1 MQHVITD
8 DLEALV
14 ATLPSDIHDA
24 VNRLAN
30 RTELLE
36 IVLDLGR
43 RAEGRFPEGE
53 VILSSQ
59 PVTYA
64 DLEYVVER
72 IGEFG
77 DDNRAGIERTLHRIS
92 AMRNRKGKIVGLTC
106 RIGRAVL
113 GSIALIRDIVEQG
126 QSILILGRPGVG
138 KTTLLREIARSLA
151 DEANKRVVVVDTS
164 NEIAGDGDIPH
175 PGIGRARRMQVA
187 RTAEQHAVMIE
198 AVENHMPQVIVIDEI
213 GTELEAAAARTIA
226 ERGVQLVATAHG
238 NSLGNLLVNPTLSDL
253 VGGIQTVTLGDE
265 EARRRHT
272 QKSIL
277 ERKAPPTFDVV
288 VEQQSWDEVIVHR
301 DVADTVDSLL
311 RGQPTMA
318 EERTRDEETGHVS
331 LHRTTAG
338 AMEVPGWGAGGFGS
352 GTSVGGRQ
360 NQGFSPGTFERGE
373 RRDRGDRSGNNWT
386 QIRQIEAQGARN
398 DNNTRGRNQVQ
409 PQMRALAPTG
419 TSPAD
424 VEPRTGTLVTAN
436 RPGPAA
442 TLTEGIYQAENTEA
456 VVPMVKTL
464 HVYPFGVNR
473 DRLTESARHLRV
485 PIIITNNENEADAI
499 ITLKNY
505 YRRQPE
511 RLQQAEQARKLIIIL
526 KNNTVVQMQHALAR
540 IFDLPEETSSVE
552 NEQDE
557 SATDQSDTPEF
568 DDPTKQAMLETED
581 AIHQVLNKGLT
592 TAELAPANAYIRR
605 LQHQM
610 ATRYN
615 LISRSRGKE
624 PYRRVKLFRSR
635 D

>member
-1 MQHVITD
+1 MQHAITD
-8 DLEALV
+8 DLEALLV
-14 ATLPSDIHDA
+14 TLPPAIHDA
-24 VNRLAN
+24 VNQLEN
-30 RTELLE
+30 KSELLE
-36 IVLDLGR
+36 IVMDLGR
-43 RAEGRFPEGE
+43 LPEGRFPEGE
-53 VILSSQ
+53 VILSTQ
-59 PVTYA
+59 PVTEA

-92 AMRNRKGKIVGLTC
+92 ALRNRKGKVVGLTC

-138 KTTLLREIARSLA
+138 KTTLLREIARVLA

-288 VEQQSWDEVIVHR
+288 VEQQSWQELVVHR
-301 DVADTVDSLL
+301 DVADTVDTML
-311 RGQPTMA
+311 RGQTVVA
-318 EERTRDEETGHVS
+318 EERLRDEETGKV
-331 LHRTTAG
+331 TARRITSG
-338 AMEVPGWGAGGFGS
+338 GMEVPTWGVNGFGI
-352 GTSVGGRQ
+352 TTR
-360 NQGFSPGTFERGE
+360 TFERGE
-373 RRDRGDRSGNNWT
+373 RGDGGWGGGTMRRVGN
-386 QIRQIEAQGARN
+386 GAGEHERV
-398 DNNTRGRNQVQ
+398 RGRNQAQYQV
-409 PQMRALAPTG
+409 RALAPTG
-419 TSPAD
+419 TAPGDVRGARASSEVVTLERTIPA
-424 VEPRTGTLVTAN
+424 E
-436 RPGPAA
+436 
-442 TLTEGIYQAENTEA
+442 EGIYTPEGKPEHM
-456 VVPMVKTL
+456 PIMKTL
-464 HVYPFGVNR
+464 RVYPFGVSR
-473 DRLTESARHLRV
+473 DRLAESARQLRV
-485 PIIITNNENEADAI
+485 PIIVAKNQADADAV

-505 YRRQPE
+505 YRRQPD
-511 RLQQAEQARKLIIIL
+511 RLQEAEQDQKTIIIL
-526 KNNTVVQMQHALAR
+526 KNNTIAQMQHALAR
-540 IFDLPEETSSVE
+540 IFNLPTDRLPSEVEDSEE
-552 NEQDE
+552 D
-557 SATDQSDTPEF
+557 SAGAPMDDT
-568 DDPTKQAMLETED
+568 TRVLLETED

-592 TAELAPANAYIRR
+592 TAELPPANAYVRR

-615 LISRSRGKE
+615 LSSRSRGKE
-624 PYRRVKLFRSR
+624 PFRRVKIFRER

>member
-1 MQHVITD
+1 MQHAITD
-8 DLEALV
+8 DLEALLV
-14 ATLPSDIHDA
+14 ALPPAIHDA
-24 VNRLAN
+24 VNQLGN
-30 RTELLE
+30 GSELLE
-36 IVLDLGR
+36 IVMDLGR
-43 RAEGRFPEGE
+43 LPEGRFPEGE
-53 VILSSQ
+53 VILSTQ
-59 PVTYA
+59 PVTEA
-64 DLEYVVER
+64 DLEYVVGR

-92 AMRNRKGKIVGLTC
+92 ALRNRKGKVVGLTC

-113 GSIALIRDIVEQG
+113 GSIAMLRDIVEQG

-138 KTTLLREIARSLA
+138 KTTLLREIARVLA

-213 GTELEAAAARTIA
+213 GSELEAAAARTIA

-288 VEQQSWDEVIVHR
+288 VEQQSWQELIVHR
-301 DVADTVDSLL
+301 DVADTVDCML
-311 RGQPTMA
+311 RGQTIVA

-331 LHRTTAG
+331 ARRVTTG
-338 AMEVPGWGAGGFGS
+338 GMDVPTWGVEGFGI
-352 GTSVGGRQ
+352 TPR
-360 NQGFSPGTFERGE
+360 TFERGE
-373 RRDRGDRSGNNWT
+373 RGERNERGGRGDGGEGGWTSNAMRRVGGGGGERS
-386 QIRQIEAQGARN
+386 
-398 DNNTRGRNQVQ
+398 RGRNQNHVQ
-409 PQMRALAPTG
+409 TQYQVRALAPTG
-419 TSPAD
+419 TAPGDLRAQGGGTEVLTLGRTIP
-424 VEPRTGTLVTAN
+424 VE
-436 RPGPAA
+436 
-442 TLTEGIYQAENTEA
+442 EGIYAPAGEAEH
-456 VVPMVKTL
+456 VPIVKTL
-464 HVYPFGVNR
+464 RVYPFGVSR
-473 DRLTESARHLRV
+473 DRLTESARQLRV
-485 PIIITNNENEADAI
+485 PIVVAKNQGDADAV

-511 RLQQAEQARKLIIIL
+511 RLQEAEQDQKLIIIL
-526 KNNTVVQMQHALAR
+526 KNNTVAQMQHALAR
-540 IFDLPEETSSVE
+540 IFNLPTEQLPGEVAESEEEGE
-552 NEQDE
+552 N
-557 SATDQSDTPEF
+557 ATADDT
-568 DDPTKQAMLETED
+568 TRALLETED

-592 TAELAPANAYIRR
+592 TAELAPANAYVRR

-615 LISRSRGKE
+615 LSSRSRGKE
-624 PYRRVKLFRSR
+624 PFRRVKIFRTH

>member
-8 DLEALV
+8 DLEALL
-14 ATLPSDIHDA
+14 ATLPPDIHDA
-24 VNRLAN
+24 VNRLEN
-30 RTELLE
+30 RSELLE

-43 RAEGRFPEGE
+43 NAEGRFPDGE
-53 VILSSQ
+53 VILSTT

-92 AMRNRKGKIVGLTC
+92 AMRNRKGRVVGLTC

-138 KTTLLREIARSLA
+138 KTTLLREIARVLA

-175 PGIGRARRMQVA
+175 PGIGRARRMQVS

-272 QKSIL
+272 QKSIQ
-277 ERKAPPTFDVV
+277 ERKSLPTFVVV
-288 VEQQSWDEVIVHR
+288 VEQQSWDEATVHR
-301 DVADTVDSLL
+301 DVADTVDNML
-311 RGQPTMA
+311 RGQPVIA
-318 EERTRDEETGHVS
+318 EERTRDDETGQVS
-331 LHRTTAG
+331 VRRVTTGGMDVPAWSSGPLGG
-338 AMEVPGWGAGGFGS
+338 ANPRQGFTTGMFERADRN
-352 GTSVGGRQ
+352 GNTHLTQVRQ
-360 NQGFSPGTFERGE
+360 NNVVDPYGGNER
-373 RRDRGDRSGNNWT
+373 
-386 QIRQIEAQGARN
+386 I
-398 DNNTRGRNQVQ
+398 RGRNQTSAQAIPQVQ
-409 PQMRALAPTG
+409 ALAPTG
-419 TSPAD
+419 TLGS
-424 VEPRTGTLVTAN
+424 EPRATVLTQT
-436 RPGPAA
+436 RPIA
-442 TLTEGIYQAENTEA
+442 TISEGIYQASEPVTEM
-456 VVPMVKTL
+456 PRMKTL
-464 HVYPFGVNR
+464 RVYPFGVNR
-473 DRLTESARHLRV
+473 DRLSESARQLRV
-485 PIIITNNENEADAI
+485 PVVITNNEREADAI

-511 RLQQAEQARKLIIIL
+511 RLQDAEQERKLIIIL
-526 KNNTVVQMQHALAR
+526 KNNTISQMQHALAR
-540 IFDLPEETSSVE
+540 IFDIPETLTEEVDEGAAETST
-552 NEQDE
+552 NDE
-557 SATDQSDTPEF
+557 HEF
-568 DDPTKQAMLETED
+568 DDPTKQALLETED

-624 PYRRVKLFRSR
+624 PYRRVKIFRSR

>member
-1 MQHVITD
+1 MQDVITD
-8 DLEALV
+8 DLEALL
-14 ATLPSDIHDA
+14 AALPPDIHNA
-24 VNRLAN
+24 VNRLEN
-30 RTELLE
+30 RSDLLE
-36 IVLDLGR
+36 IVMDLGR
-43 RAEGRFPEGE
+43 YAEGRFPEGE
-53 VILSSQ
+53 VILSTQ

-92 AMRNRKGKIVGLTC
+92 AMRNRKGRIVGLTC

-138 KTTLLREIARSLA
+138 KTTLLREIARVLA

-272 QKSIL
+272 QKSIQ
-277 ERKAPPTFDVV
+277 ERKAPPTFEVV
-288 VEQQSWDEVIVHR
+288 VEQQSWDEVTVHR
-301 DVADTVDSLL
+301 DVADTVDNML
-311 RGQPTMA
+311 RGQTIVA
-318 EERTRDEETGHVS
+318 EERTRDEETGQVS
-331 LHRTTAG
+331 VRRITQG
-338 AMEVPGWGAGGFGS
+338 SMDIPGWGADARQFPGFTTSMFERNAGNAGSWGGQLRQVGPGS
-352 GTSVGGRQ
+352 PNSRERSR
-360 NQGFSPGTFERGE
+360 NQGPN
-373 RRDRGDRSGNNWT
+373 SGL
-386 QIRQIEAQGARN
+386 Q
-398 DNNTRGRNQVQ
+398 QV
-409 PQMRALAPTG
+409 RALAPTG
-419 TSPAD
+419 TAPTDVSTRSSVATAAAPA
-424 VEPRTGTLVTAN
+424 LA
-436 RPGPAA
+436 
-442 TLTEGIYQAENTEA
+442 EGIYPATDEQPA
-456 VVPMVKTL
+456 VQLSTAKTL
-464 HVYPFGVNR
+464 RVYPFGVNR
-473 DRLTESARHLRV
+473 DRLAQSARQLRV
-485 PIIITNNENEADAI
+485 PVVITNNEREADAVM
-499 ITLKNY
+499 TLKNY

-511 RLQQAEQARKLIIIL
+511 RLNQAEQERKLIIIL
-526 KNNTVVQMQHALAR
+526 KNNTVAQMQHALAR
-540 IFDLPEETSSVE
+540 IFNIPEQTTDIDSQEEIE
-552 NEQDE
+552 NGADNNQ
-557 SATDQSDTPEF
+557 TPV
-568 DDPTKQAMLETED
+568 DPTQQALLETED

-592 TAELAPANAYIRR
+592 TAELPPANAYIRR

-615 LISRSRGKE
+615 LLSRSRGKE
-624 PYRRVKLFRSR
+624 PNRRVKIFRSHE
-635 D
+635 

>member
-1 MQHVITD
+1 MQHAITD
-8 DLEALV
+8 DLEALLV
-14 ATLPSDIHDA
+14 ALPPAIHDA
-24 VNRLAN
+24 VNQLEN
-30 RTELLE
+30 RSDLLE
-36 IVLDLGR
+36 IVMDLGR
-43 RAEGRFPEGE
+43 LPEGRFPEGE
-53 VILSSQ
+53 VILSTK
-59 PVTYA
+59 PVTEL
-64 DLEYVVER
+64 DLEYVVGH

-92 AMRNRKGKIVGLTC
+92 ALRNRKGKVVGLTC

-113 GSIALIRDIVEQG
+113 GSIAMLRDIVEQG

-138 KTTLLREIARSLA
+138 KTTLLREIARVLA

-288 VEQQSWDEVIVHR
+288 VEQQSWQELIVHR
-301 DVADTVDSLL
+301 DVADTVDCML
-311 RGQPTMA
+311 RGQTVVA

-331 LHRTTAG
+331 ARRVTSG
-338 AMEVPGWGAGGFGS
+338 GMDVPTWGIEGFGI
-352 GTSVGGRQ
+352 TPR
-360 NQGFSPGTFERGE
+360 TFERGE
-373 RRDRGDRSGNNWT
+373 RGERGGRGDGDGGWASNAMRRVGNNGGGGSE
-386 QIRQIEAQGARN
+386 RS
-398 DNNTRGRNQVQ
+398 RGRNQSHQQAPYQV
-409 PQMRALAPTG
+409 RALAPTG
-419 TSPAD
+419 TAPGDLRAQGGGEVVTLARAIPA
-424 VEPRTGTLVTAN
+424 E
-436 RPGPAA
+436 
-442 TLTEGIYQAENTEA
+442 EGIYSPAGEPEH
-456 VVPMVKTL
+456 VPIMKTL
-464 HVYPFGVNR
+464 RVYPFGVSR
-473 DRLTESARHLRV
+473 DRLTESARQLRV
-485 PIIITNNENEADAI
+485 PIVVVKNQADADAV

-511 RLQQAEQARKLIIIL
+511 RLQEAEQDQKLIIIL
-526 KNNTVVQMQHALAR
+526 KNNTIAQMQHALAR
-540 IFDLPEETSSVE
+540 IFNLSSDRLPGEITEGEEEGESTQ
-552 NEQDE
+552 QD
-557 SATDQSDTPEF
+557 DT
-568 DDPTKQAMLETED
+568 TRALLETED

-592 TAELAPANAYIRR
+592 TAELAPASAYIRR

-615 LISRSRGKE
+615 LSSRSRGKE
-624 PYRRVKLFRSR
+624 PFRRVKIFRTR

>member
-1 MQHVITD
+1 MQDVITD
-8 DLEALV
+8 DLEALL
-14 ATLPSDIHDA
+14 ATLPPDIHNA
-24 VNRLAN
+24 VNRLDN
-30 RTELLE
+30 RSDLLE
-36 IVLDLGR
+36 IVMDLGR
-43 RAEGRFPEGE
+43 HAEGRFPEGE
-53 VILSSQ
+53 VILSTQ

-92 AMRNRKGKIVGLTC
+92 AMRNRKGRIVGLTC

-138 KTTLLREIARSLA
+138 KTTLLREIARVLA

-272 QKSIL
+272 QKSIQ
-277 ERKAPPTFDVV
+277 ERKAPPTFEVV
-288 VEQQSWDEVIVHR
+288 VEQQSWDEVTVHR
-301 DVADTVDSLL
+301 DVADTVDNML
-311 RGQPTMA
+311 RGQNVVA
-318 EERTRDEETGHVS
+318 EERTRDEDTAQVS
-331 LHRTTAG
+331 IRRITQG
-338 AMEVPGWGAGGFGS
+338 SMEIPGWGS
-352 GTSVGGRQ
+352 EGRQ
-360 NQGFSPGTFERGE
+360 FQGFTTSMFERNSGNSGNSGSWGGQVRQMGSQNNRERTRNQGPN
-373 RRDRGDRSGNNWT
+373 SGL
-386 QIRQIEAQGARN
+386 Q
-398 DNNTRGRNQVQ
+398 QV
-409 PQMRALAPTG
+409 RALAPTG

-424 VEPRTGTLVTAN
+424 VAPRPSLAAAA
-436 RPGPAA
+436 PALA
-442 TLTEGIYQAENTEA
+442 EGIYRASEEQPQVQLSMT
-456 VVPMVKTL
+456 KTL
-464 HVYPFGVNR
+464 RVYPFGVNR
-473 DRLTESARHLRV
+473 DRLAQSARQLRV
-485 PIIITNNENEADAI
+485 PVVITNNEREADAVV
-499 ITLKNY
+499 TLKNY

-511 RLQQAEQARKLIIIL
+511 RLNQAEQDRKLIIIL
-526 KNNTVVQMQHALAR
+526 KNNTVAQMQHALAR
-540 IFDLPEETSSVE
+540 VFNIPEQVTEVNSLEEAE
-552 NEQDE
+552 NEADSNQTSVD
-557 SATDQSDTPEF
+557 STQ
-568 DDPTKQAMLETED
+568 QALLETED

-592 TAELAPANAYIRR
+592 TAELPPANAYIRR

-615 LISRSRGKE
+615 LLSRSRGKE
-624 PYRRVKLFRSR
+624 PNRHVKIFRAHE
-635 D
+635 